1 MSAINPN
8 FPAELTAKASELEA
22 KSNASVEFKNKCEE
36 VNLDLDIQ
44 TAVATQMANIGKKIS
59 NLKEIPKCLTAFL
72 EKTFLGWTTYN
83 PKLEEMT
90 FDADAIINKMM
101 GLLDKL
107 LAADAVVPPPPGLS
121 ELKQIL
127 DILKKLSQKDPDAQ
141 KVIAEKPELGKLD
154 ISIPPDIWDSCV
166 DLGKTVFTIVS
177 LFPVLLIKLIFN
189 MLNTIVGMFKQ
200 IQGIIGV
207 PPIPYPLTLI
217 PQATELVGTVYD
229 AMVMTEPTIK
239 AVIKKKIK
247 DKLKEINALFE
258 KMSSLAD
265 SVQKPDL
272 NSSMLEQVPSA
283 SAMAA
288 SVAASAAAKA
298 KEQASKLKDAL
309 KKQEE
314 SDKKEEIAA
323 KKRKEGTCCHSGE
336 EGTFCPIA

>member
-1 MSAINPN
+1 MSAINKN
-8 FPAELTAKASELEA
+8 FPADLTAKASELEA
-22 KSNASVEFKNKCEE
+22 KSAASVEFKTKCEE
-36 VNLDLDIQ
+36 VNLELDIQ
-44 TAVATQMANIGKKIS
+44 TAIAQEMTNLGKKIN

-72 EKTFLGWTTYN
+72 EKTFLGWTTHN
-83 PKLEEMT
+83 PKLEEAT
-90 FDADAIINKMM
+90 FDPDVIINQMS

-107 LAADAVVPPPPGLS
+107 LAASAVVPPPPGLS
-121 ELKQIL
+121 ELKPII
-127 DILKKLSQKDPDAQ
+127 DITKKLSQKDPDAQ
-141 KVIAEKPELGKLD
+141 KIIAEKPELGSID
-154 ISIPPDIWDSCV
+154 ISIPPDIMESCE

-229 AMVMTEPTIK
+229 AMTMTEPTIK

-265 SVQKPDL
+265 SVQKPDIA
-272 NSSMLEQVPSA
+272 SSTLEQVPSA
-283 SAMAA
+283 SEVA
-288 SVAASAAAKA
+288 AASAEKVAAKA
-298 KEQASKLKDAL
+298 KEQEKRLKEAM

-314 SDKKEEIAA
+314 SDKKEEIAK
-323 KKRKEGTCCHSGE
+323 KKRKEGVCCHSGE